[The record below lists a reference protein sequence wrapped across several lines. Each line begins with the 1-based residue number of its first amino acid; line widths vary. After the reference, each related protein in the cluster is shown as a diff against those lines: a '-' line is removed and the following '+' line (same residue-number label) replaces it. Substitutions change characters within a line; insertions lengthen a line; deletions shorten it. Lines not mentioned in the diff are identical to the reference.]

1 MVFSKTEI
9 PFIWYLVK
17 LKSSE
22 FKNALYRLESKPICV
37 SFQEDYR
44 LNFQE
49 KRSLRKG
56 ELT

>member
-22 FKNALYRLESKPICV
+22 FRLIH
-37 SFQEDYR
+37 
-44 LNFQE
+44 
-49 KRSLRKG
+49 
-56 ELT
+56 

>member
-22 FKNALYRLESKPICV
+22 FRLI
-37 SFQEDYR
+37 R
-44 LNFQE
+44 
-49 KRSLRKG
+49 
-56 ELT
+56 